1 MLKNWPWPRSIS
13 PFYEQVKKES
23 SEWCES
29 FQAFSPKA
37 QNAFNICDFSLLASL
52 GYPRLNK
59 DVCRIGCD
67 LMHLFFLIDEHSDLA
82 DGRTARHQMDCVMD
96 ALRNPHKVRPANE
109 WIGGAVTQ
117 SFWLNAIR
125 TATPTAQRRFIE
137 TFGVFTDSIVQ
148 QAVDR
153 DENRIRGITGYLDLR
168 RDTVQLDIP
177 DEVME
182 NAVIKELTALC
193 IDIAIAGNDLL
204 SYNVEQARGDA
215 DHNLVTIV
223 MHELD
228 LDLDRAVQWIADWN
242 DSLVARFMEIWPRNW
257 ARACDQ
263 WSFESGRYFGKDG
276 LDIQRNRKVILLPNR
291 QPDVEEELYSTWI
304 SLHNSMVETR
314 LMFVLGVSIG
324 IME

>member
-82 DGRTARHQMDCVMD
+82 DGRTARHQMDC
-96 ALRNPHKVRPANE
+96 
-109 WIGGAVTQ
+109 

-153 DENRIRGITGYLDLR
+153 DENRIRGIT
-168 RDTVQLDIP
+168 DTVGLLPSLMVLQVQLDIP

-242 DSLVARFMEIWPRNW
+242 DSLVRTYTDGIGNW

-291 QPDVEEELYSTWI
+291 QPDVEEELC
-304 SLHNSMVETR
+304 M
-314 LMFVLGVSIG
+314 
-324 IME
+324 